1 MNTVDENWKTEPA
14 HWSITLFHICLDL
27 YLTHFNFAAINTK
40 KVRVLVLKT
49 KKICFFLIEL
59 SDLYSIIVDF
69 KSVFKVNPFL

>member
-49 KKICFFLIEL
+49 KKIRFFEL
-59 SDLYSIIVDF
+59 NQIYIWL
-69 KSVFKVNPFL
+69 

>member
-40 KVRVLVLKT
+40 KVRVLVLK
-49 KKICFFLIEL
+49 KLNCQI
-59 SDLYSIIVDF
+59 YIVDF